1 MTQISKGANMP
12 VPTGALNAVLEWT
25 GGAGSPD
32 IDVSALLVTAT
43 GKVRSDADFVF
54 YNQPRHASGAVT
66 HQGKSGTVDTIG
78 VDLARVESA
87 VEKVVVAASA
97 DGGTFGQV
105 QGLTLRLVDASTSA
119 EVARYDITGASTET
133 AMVAGELYRR
143 QGSWKLRAVGQGYA
157 TGLAGIATDFGISV
171 DDAPPAAAPPA
182 PAAAPAPAYVP
193 PSAPTY
199 GAPPARTASAPTPP
213 ARTPPAP
220 TAPAPAPAGGVSLK
234 KQKLISMEKRL
245 AATSPELLSLT
256 KKAAVS
262 LEKRGLGEHT
272 ARVALCLDISGSMHQ
287 LYRSGKMQALV
298 ERVLALGVR
307 FDDDGEVD
315 CFLFGQ
321 NAHEPG
327 PVDVDNHHSY
337 VADTLATHKLE
348 GATYYGKAMELI
360 RQRYFGTSAPRRQPH
375 RDQLPVYVMFITDGQ
390 TMDEDTT
397 REQVISS
404 SYEPIFWQFMAIG
417 QSDQAVDAKPPA
429 SQGSSG
435 GGFFSRLAGAGAA
448 RPGGRDQFAFLTELD
463 DMGGRL
469 IDNADFFVVTD
480 PANIT
485 DEQLFEL
492 MSTEYPGWLTMAR
505 GKGLL
510 P

>member
-1 MTQISKGANMP
+1 MTQISKGANMT
-12 VPTGALNAVLEWT
+12 VRSGALSAVLEWT

-32 IDVSALLVTAT
+32 IDISALLLTAT

-66 HQGKSGTVDTIG
+66 HQGKSGTVDTVG
-78 VDLARVESA
+78 VDLSRVEPA
-87 VEKVVVAASA
+87 VDKVVVAASS

-105 QGLTLRLVDASTSA
+105 QNLTLRLVDLATSA
-119 EVARYDITGASTET
+119 EVARFDITGASSET

-143 QGSWKLRAVGQGYA
+143 QGAWKFRAVGQGYA

-171 DDAPPAAAPPA
+171 DAEPAPPAPSPPA
-182 PAAAPAPAYVP
+182 PAAAPATQPPAYTP
-193 PSAPTY
+193 PSAPAYAAPAATSY
-199 GAPPARTASAPTPP
+199 PAPPPASGQSAGP
-213 ARTPPAP
+213 A
-220 TAPAPAPAGGVSLK
+220 AGGVSLK

-256 KKAAVS
+256 KKAAIS

-337 VADTLATHKLE
+337 VADTLGTHKLE

-360 RQRYFGTSAPRRQPH
+360 RQRYFGSSASRRQPH

-417 QSDQAVDAKPPA
+417 QSDQAVDARPPA
-429 SQGSSG
+429 AQAAAG
-435 GGFFSRLAGAGAA
+435 GGFFSRLAGGGA
-448 RPGGRDQFAFLTELD
+448 RPGGGRNQFAFLTELD

>member
-1 MTQISKGANMP
+1 MP
-12 VPTGALNAVLEWT
+12 VQVPTLSVVLAWT
-25 GGAGSPD
+25 PAAGSPD
-32 IDVSALLVTAT
+32 IDISALLLTAD

-54 YNQPRHASGAVT
+54 YNQAQHGSGAVS
-66 HQGKSGTVDTIG
+66 HQGKQATVDTVA
-78 VDLARVESA
+78 VDLSRVEA
-87 VEKVVVAASA
+87 VIEKVVIAASA

-105 QGLTLRLVDASTSA
+105 QGLNLRLLDAATSA
-119 EVARYDITGASTET
+119 EVARFDISGASTET

-143 QGSWKLRAVGQGYA
+143 QGAWKFRAVGQGYA
-157 TGLAGIATDFGISV
+157 TGLAGVARDFGISV
-171 DDAPPAAAPPA
+171 DEPATPA
-182 PAAAPAPAYVP
+182 PAAPA
-193 PSAPTY
+193 
-199 GAPPARTASAPTPP
+199 
-213 ARTPPAP
+213 
-220 TAPAPAPAGGVSLK
+220 APAPAPASAGAAAPVAPAATPAAPAVAPPTSGVSLK
-234 KQKLISMEKRL
+234 KQKLISMEKQL
-245 AATSPELLSLT
+245 AAKSPELLSLT

-321 NAHEPG
+321 NAYEPG
-327 PVDVDNHHSY
+327 VVDVDNHHSY
-337 VADTLATHKLE
+337 VADTLAVHRLE

-360 RQRYFGTSAPRRQPH
+360 RQRYFGSSAPRRSPH

-417 QSDQAVDAKPPA
+417 QSDAAVDAKPAPQA
-429 SQGSSG
+429 APGG
-435 GGFFSRLAGAGAA
+435 GGFFSRLTASAVRSA
-448 RPGGRDQFAFLTELD
+448 GRDTFAFLTELD
-463 DMGGRL
+463 DMQGRL
-469 IDNADFFVVTD
+469 VDNADFFVVTD
-480 PANIT
+480 PANVS

-492 MSTEYPGWLTMAR
+492 MSNEYPGWLTMAR
-505 GKGLL
+505 SNGLL